1 MRLTR
6 RARGPAPEDAARF
19 GLARCGTGSRIVGP
33 ALGVHNPAS
42 IAVGSRVLIQSHV
55 FLEAIGMP
63 GEVVLE
69 IGDDTYIGYMG
80 RITALSGVSIG
91 RSVLIAD
98 RVYISDTG
106 HEYSDPDIPIKDQ
119 PLRVGRRVRIDDGAW
134 LGVGSVIVGN
144 VHIGQN
150 AVVGAGCVVRGDVE
164 ARTVVA
170 GDPAR
175 VVRRYADGKWQRA

>member
-1 MRLTR
+1 MRLR
-6 RARGPAPEDAARF
+6 RQAPSDDAARL
-19 GLARCGTGSRIVGP
+19 GLARCGPGSRIVHP
-33 ALGVHNPAS
+33 TFGVHNPTS
-42 IAVGSRVLIQSHV
+42 IALGSRVLIQSHA

-63 GEVVLE
+63 GEVVLD
-69 IGDDTYIGYMG
+69 IGDDTYIGFMG

-91 RSVLIAD
+91 NSVLIAD

-106 HEYSDPDIPIKDQ
+106 HEYEDPDVPIKDQ
-119 PLRVGRRVRIDDGAW
+119 PLRVGRRVRIDDGVW
-134 LGVGSVIVGN
+134 LGVGSTVVGN
-144 VHIGQN
+144 IHIGQN
-150 AVVGAGCVVRGDVE
+150 AVIAAGCVVRGDVE